1 MSNSTATTARTTAGT
16 AATPQLLP
24 REDLPPK
31 LLSYAGLHDAIV
43 RDLDRLERV
52 AAAATR
58 APSVLDGAG
67 LGRWWERFERSI
79 VHHHEREDSLV
90 FPLLVELGATIDPVL
105 TEDHHE
111 LDRLMDVARQ
121 RVQVLRDHS
130 DTGAAAALGDCVSA
144 LSVHMADHLGREEA
158 SIFPAYDRLLDDE
171 ANAELERGMRKG
183 MSLRDIAFEAPWVL
197 DEAHPR
203 LWAQLDVDLPA
214 PLRFMIRRVWT
225 RSYTRLAAPVLAG
238 ARR

>member
-1 MSNSTATTARTTAGT
+1 MSITTVTTAGS
-16 AATPQLLP
+16 ATKPQLLS

-52 AAAATR
+52 ATAATR
-58 APSVLDGAG
+58 APSTLDGVG
-67 LGRWWERFERSI
+67 LARWWERFERSI
-79 VHHHEREDSLV
+79 VHHHEREDTLV
-90 FPLLVELGATIDPVL
+90 FPLLVERGATIDAVL

-111 LDRLMDVARQ
+111 LDRLMEMARQ
-121 RVQVLRDHS
+121 RVTVLREQLDA
-130 DTGAAAALGDCVSA
+130 GAAAAFGDCVSA
-144 LSVHMADHLGREEA
+144 LAVHMADHLGREEA
-158 SIFPAYDRLLDDE
+158 SVFPAYDRLLDDE

-183 MSLRDIAFEAPWVL
+183 MSLRDMAFEAPWVL

-203 LWAQLDVDLPA
+203 LDAQLDTDLPA

-225 RSYTRLAAPVLAG
+225 RRYVSLAAPVLAG